1 MAEPSKKPSRQRDQR
16 SKKPTAQPLREPVA
30 ISHSP
35 ERFNLSGTKKYCA
48 NHPGESSGESTST
61 RDQTMT
67 RLPSSFLDGPDT
79 DDYISLKQDRRS

>member
-1 MAEPSKKPSRQRDQR
+1 MAETTKNPSRQRERR

-35 ERFNLSGTKKYCA
+35 ERFNLSGTEKYRA

-61 RDQTMT
+61 RDLTMT
-67 RLPSSFLDGPDT
+67 RLPSSFLDGPHDT
-79 DDYISLKQDRRS
+79 NDFINLK